1 MFTGGPFLHHR
12 IPRAW
17 NRAEGGVG
25 MKKGDLIATAVF
37 LCVALG
43 GLVFAAF
50 SALFS

>member
-1 MFTGGPFLHHR
+1 
-12 IPRAW
+12 
-17 NRAEGGVG
+17 
-25 MKKGDLIATAVF
+25 MKKGDLITSAVF